1 MISYKELTLFIISN
15 CALTNKINMIISD
28 VDDSN
33 KWISKNILE
42 TIISSPEK
50 KHENV
55 QTLSYTNMSSSSS
68 AFLSH

>member
-50 KHENV
+50 K
-55 QTLSYTNMSSSSS
+55 T
-68 AFLSH
+68 